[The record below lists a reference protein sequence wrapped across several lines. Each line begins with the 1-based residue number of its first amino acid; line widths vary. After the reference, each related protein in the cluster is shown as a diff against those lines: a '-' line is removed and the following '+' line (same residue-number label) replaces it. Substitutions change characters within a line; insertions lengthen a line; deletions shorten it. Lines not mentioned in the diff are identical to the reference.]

1 MSTLNPT
8 SSQRRRNVA
17 AQHAAPRVGILMG
30 SDSDW
35 EVMRVAAQRLD
46 AFGVPY
52 EVTVTSAHRAPE
64 RTAAYAR
71 SARERGLHVLIA
83 GAGLAAHL
91 AGVVAAYTT
100 LPVIGVP
107 LEAGSLHGLDALLA
121 TVQMPPGVPVASVAV
136 GKAGAENAAIL
147 AAEILALH
155 DEDLAAR
162 LAAFKTE
169 LARQV
174 EEKDARLKG
183 QRQRP

>member
-1 MSTLNPT
+1 MTTVPL
-8 SSQRRRNVA
+8 
-17 AQHAAPRVGILMG
+17 VGILMG

-35 EVMRVAAQRLD
+35 EVMRATAQRLD
-46 AFGVPY
+46 ALGVPY
-52 EVTVTSAHRAPE
+52 EATVTSAHRAPD
-64 RTAAYAR
+64 RTAAYAS
-71 SARERGLHVLIA
+71 SARARGVRVLIA

-91 AGVVAAYTT
+91 AGVVAAHTT

-121 TVQMPPGVPVASVAV
+121 TVQMPAGVPVATMAV

-155 DEDLAAR
+155 DEALANR
-162 LAAFKTE
+162 LAALKAE

-174 EEKDARLKG
+174 EEKDARFKG
-183 QRQRP
+183 QPQRP